1 MKNSSQK
8 RDMNKFVRRSSL
20 IFPINVERFLE
31 KAYLRGA
38 DCIVMDLEDSISVN
52 MKNEARALVKNSI
65 PIVGKGGSDI
75 SVRINQPLNL
85 AIDDLEA
92 SIWPGLT
99 CIHLPKVESAEEI
112 HVLDKIISRLE
123 RRRGIK
129 AGTIQLAIIVET
141 ALGVNRGYEIA
152 AASPRIVSISLGIE
166 DLTKEMGIEVSHEG
180 LEIWYARTKILTDA
194 YAAGIQ
200 PLGIVG
206 VDPFTW
212 KEPKKIREA
221 AERSRKLG
229 FKGALSIHPTP
240 IPYINEGFSI
250 PEKEISYARNVVKLF
265 EKGLKGGVA
274 SINIDNRMIDIA
286 SVERYEKILERVDAI
301 NQTEE
306 KKRKALMNPDK

>member
-301 NQTEE
+301 NKTEE

>member
-112 HVLDKIISRLE
+112 HVLNKIISRLE

-180 LEIWYARTKILTDA
+180 LELWYARTKILTDA

-301 NQTEE
+301 NKTEE

>member
-112 HVLDKIISRLE
+112 HVLNKIISRLE

-180 LEIWYARTKILTDA
+180 LELWYARTKILTDA

-274 SINIDNRMIDIA
+274 SINIDKRMIDIA

-301 NQTEE
+301 NKTEE

>member
-1 MKNSSQK
+1 
-8 RDMNKFVRRSSL
+8 MNKFVRRSSL

-112 HVLDKIISRLE
+112 HVLNKIISRLE

-180 LEIWYARTKILTDA
+180 LELWYARTKILTDA

-274 SINIDNRMIDIA
+274 SINIDKRMIDIA

-301 NQTEE
+301 NKTEE